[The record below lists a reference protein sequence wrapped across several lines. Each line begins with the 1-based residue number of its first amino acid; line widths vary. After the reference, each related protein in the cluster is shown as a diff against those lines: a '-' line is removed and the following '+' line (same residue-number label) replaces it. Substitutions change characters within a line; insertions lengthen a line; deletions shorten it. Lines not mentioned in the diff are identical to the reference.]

1 MTRSQAEPTK
11 LDRLF
16 AAKAIL
22 KEAEA
27 NVKALETECKG
38 ELLDRYLED
47 GTDRLRSPYFGKDA
61 GYLGISEGKAKEATV
76 REFVSDAQ
84 KVIDWMDETRPE
96 TDGLAQDNLELFC
109 SWWFAQTGEDIPGFE
124 RIEYAP
130 EPGRP
135 IAKLVVKEKVVIPIM
150 RDSGMLEGSAAF
162 LLGDGE

>member
-1 MTRSQAEPTK
+1 MEPTK
-11 LDRLF
+11 IDRLF
-16 AAKAIL
+16 AMKAVS
-22 KEAEA
+22 KEIDAE
-27 NVKALETECKG
+27 VKSLESECKG

-76 REFVSDAQ
+76 REFVSDPQ
-84 KVIDWMDETRPE
+84 KVVDWMDETHPE
-96 TDGLAQDNLELFC
+96 TDGFAQDNIELFC
-109 SWWFAQTGEDIPGFE
+109 SWWFAQTGEEIPGFE

-135 IAKLVVKEKVVIPIM
+135 TARLVVKEKVVLPILKQ
-150 RDSGMLEGSAAF
+150 SGMLEGSVRF